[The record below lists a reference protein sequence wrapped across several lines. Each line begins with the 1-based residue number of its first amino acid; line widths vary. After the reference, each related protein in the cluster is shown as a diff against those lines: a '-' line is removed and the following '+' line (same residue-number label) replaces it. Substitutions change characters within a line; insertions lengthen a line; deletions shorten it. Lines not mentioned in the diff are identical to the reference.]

1 VKNIPL
7 LEKKYTSFR
16 EKKMTDFFYGPTSH
30 KDDLLQSKKKHN

>member
-16 EKKMTDFFYGPTSH
+16 EKKMTDFFDGPTSH
-30 KDDLLQSKKKHN
+30 KDDHFAKQKKT